1 MGVPTGVGLFAIS
14 FVVSLKK
21 RDHKRMPLLSL
32 TQTHHAIMTLD
43 EIIKSRRDT
52 RHFTSDA
59 IPDEVIQKALQA
71 GHYAPSVGLTDAT
84 KYYLIKS
91 AEIKKAVKELFLDY
105 DKKASNLTDDEQQK
119 TQYKSLKLEAIEEA
133 PLGLVICYDR
143 SVLNNFTIGTV
154 GSNEAIKFSA
164 VCAAQNIW
172 LSLTEQ
178 GYSMGWVSILNYYQF
193 KLLLGLPENI
203 EPLGYFCVGKPAT
216 NYDNQPMLQQL
227 NWKQK
232 QENPIINEI
241 SVLHKNKIENNTLE
255 NKEEIK
261 SRIDIS
267 KLLQQKIDNKTKPT
281 GSLGVLESLAKQI
294 GIVFQTLEP
303 KIINPNI
310 VVFAAD
316 HGIAN
321 HGVSAYPQDVTRQ
334 MVTNFLEG
342 GAAINVFCKQ
352 NNIALTIVDAG
363 VNYDF
368 STNTNLISA
377 KIGKGTQSFLHGE
390 AMSQTELDL
399 CFVKGAAIVNSIFET
414 GCNCIGFGEM
424 GIGNTSTASVLMS
437 ILLELPIEDCVGKGT
452 GVVDEKLIQKQNIL
466 KKALEN
472 YNGPNDLQS
481 KLAYF
486 GGFEIMQM
494 AGGMLQAKQNNMLI
508 LVDGFICTVAF
519 LIGYKMNP
527 SIKENAIFCHSS
539 EEQGHQ
545 KMLNY
550 LNVRPLLQLDLRLGE
565 GTGCAVAFPII
576 QSAVC
581 FLNEMASFESA
592 GVSGS

>member
-1 MGVPTGVGLFAIS
+1 MFN
-14 FVVSLKK
+14 
-21 RDHKRMPLLSL
+21 
-32 TQTHHAIMTLD
+32 LD
-43 EIIKSRRDT
+43 EIIQSRRDT
-52 RHFTSDA
+52 RHFTTDA
-59 IPDEVIQKALQA
+59 VPDDVIQKALQA
-71 GHYAPSVGLTDAT
+71 GHCAPSVGLTDAT
-84 KYYLIKS
+84 RYYLIKS
-91 AEIKKAVKELFLDY
+91 ALIKKAVKELFLDY
-105 DKKASNLTDDEQQK
+105 DQKAANLTDDELQK
-119 TQYKSLKLEAIEEA
+119 KQYQALKLEAIEEA

-193 KLLLGLPENI
+193 KQLLGLPENI

-216 NYDNQPMLQQL
+216 DYNNQPMLQQL

-232 QENPIINEI
+232 AEKPF
-241 SVLHKNKIENNTLE
+241 V
-255 NKEEIK
+255 EEILVSVPVSESK
-261 SRIDIS
+261 SLRRTKQS
-267 KLLQQKIDNKTKPT
+267 HSSNFEVSEELKQKIDNKTKPT
-281 GSLGVLESLAKQI
+281 GSLGILESLAKQI
-294 GIVFQTLEP
+294 GTVFQTLEP
-303 KIINPNI
+303 KIAKPNI
-310 VVFAAD
+310 IVFAAD
-316 HGIAN
+316 HGIAD

-368 STNTNLISA
+368 PTNANLVSA
-377 KIGKGTQSFLHGE
+377 KIGKGTQSFLHTP
-390 AMSQTELDL
+390 AMSRTELDL
-399 CFVKGAAIVNSIFET
+399 CFVKGAAIVNTIFET

-424 GIGNTSTASVLMS
+424 GIGNTSTASILMS
-437 ILLELPIEDCVGKGT
+437 ILLELPIDDCVGNGT

-472 YNGPNDLQS
+472 YSGPNDLES

-494 AGGMLQAKQNNMLI
+494 AGGMLQAKENNILI

-519 LIGYKMNP
+519 LIAYKMNP
-527 SIKENAIFCHSS
+527 SVKESAIFCHSS
-539 EEQGHQ
+539 AEQGH
-545 KMLNY
+545 KKILDY
-550 LNVRPLLQLDLRLGE
+550 LNVRALLQLDLRLGE

-576 QSAVC
+576 QSAVS

-592 GVSGS
+592 GISGA

>member
-1 MGVPTGVGLFAIS
+1 
-14 FVVSLKK
+14 
-21 RDHKRMPLLSL
+21 MPLPSL
-32 TQTHHAIMTLD
+32 TQTLDTTMTLY
-43 EIIKSRRDT
+43 EIIQSRRDT

-91 AEIKKAVKELFLDY
+91 DEIKKAIKELFLDY
-105 DKKASNLTDDEQQK
+105 DKKAANLTDDDLQK
-119 TQYKSLKLEAIEEA
+119 LQYKSLKLEAIEEA

-143 SVLNNFTIGTV
+143 LVLNNFTIGTV

-193 KLLLGLPENI
+193 KQLLGLPENI

-216 NYDNQPMLQQL
+216 NYGNQPMLQQL

-232 QENPIINEI
+232 QENPIVNEI
-241 SVLHKNKIENNTLE
+241 SILHKNKIENSLFE
-255 NKEEIK
+255 NKEETE
-261 SRIDIS
+261 SATDIS

-342 GAAINVFCKQ
+342 GAGINVFCKQ
-352 NNIALTIVDAG
+352 NNIALNIVDAG

-368 STNTNLISA
+368 PTNANLISA
-377 KIGKGTQSFLHGE
+377 KVGKGTQSFLHGP
-390 AMSQTELDL
+390 AMSQTEFDL
-399 CFVKGAAIVNSIFET
+399 CFAKGAAIVNSIFET

-437 ILLELPIEDCVGKGT
+437 VLLELPIEDCVGKGT

-466 KKALEN
+466 KKGLEN
-472 YNGPNDLQS
+472 YNGQDDLQS

-519 LIGYKMNP
+519 LIAYKMNP

-539 EEQGHQ
+539 AEQGHQ
-545 KMLNY
+545 KILDY
-550 LNVRPLLQLDLRLGE
+550 LNVQALLQLDLRLGE

-581 FLNEMASFESA
+581 FLNEMASFKSA

>member
-1 MGVPTGVGLFAIS
+1 M
-14 FVVSLKK
+14 SL
-21 RDHKRMPLLSL
+21 PFL
-32 TQTHHAIMTLD
+32 TQTLHIMTLD

-52 RHFTSDA
+52 RHFTQDEV
-59 IPDEVIQKALQA
+59 PDEVIQRALQA
-71 GHYAPSVGLTDAT
+71 GHHAPSVGLTDAT
-84 KYYLIKS
+84 RYYLIKS
-91 AEIKKAVKELFLDY
+91 AEIKKEVKKLFLDY
-105 DKKASNLTDDEQQK
+105 DQKACNLTDDELQK
-119 TQYKSLKLEAIEEA
+119 KQYQALKLEAIEEA

-143 SVLNNFTIGTV
+143 SVLNQFTIGTV

-164 VCAAQNIW
+164 VSASQNIW

-193 KLLLGLPENI
+193 KQLLGLPEHI

-216 NYDNQPMLQQL
+216 DYGKQPMLQQL

-232 QENPIINEI
+232 SEKPF
-241 SVLHKNKIENNTLE
+241 V
-255 NKEEIK
+255 EEILVSTLIPATESLRGTK
-261 SRIDIS
+261 QSHSADSTIS
-267 KLLQQKIDNKTKPT
+267 ETLQQKIDNKTKPT
-281 GSLGVLESLAKQI
+281 GSLGILEILAKQI
-294 GIVFQTLEP
+294 GTVFKTLEP
-303 KIINPNI
+303 KIAKPHIA
-310 VVFAAD
+310 VFAGD

-342 GAAINVFCKQ
+342 GAGINVFCRQ
-352 NNIALTIVDAG
+352 NNIGLTIVDTG

-368 STNTNLISA
+368 PTNANLVSA
-377 KIGKGTQSFLHGE
+377 KIGKGTQSFLHTS
-390 AMSQTELDL
+390 AMSKAELDL
-399 CFVKGAAIVNSIFET
+399 CFTKGKEIVNTIFEA

-437 ILLELPIEDCVGKGT
+437 ILLELPIEDCVGHGT
-452 GVVDEKLIQKQNIL
+452 GVIDEKLIQKQNVL
-466 KKALEN
+466 KKAIEN
-472 YNGPNDLQS
+472 YNGSNDLES

-494 AGGMLQAKQNNMLI
+494 AGGMLQAKENNMLI

-519 LIGYKMNP
+519 LIAYKINP
-527 SIKENAIFCHSS
+527 SVKENAIFCHSS
-539 EEQGHQ
+539 AEKGHQ
-545 KMLNY
+545 KILEY
-550 LNVRPLLQLDLRLGE
+550 LNVRALLQLNLRLGE

-576 QSAVC
+576 QSAVT

-592 GVSGS
+592 GVSRA

>member
-1 MGVPTGVGLFAIS
+1 
-14 FVVSLKK
+14 
-21 RDHKRMPLLSL
+21 MPN
-32 TQTHHAIMTLD
+32 LD

-91 AEIKKAVKELFLDY
+91 VEIKKAIKELFLDY
-105 DKKASNLTDDEQQK
+105 DKKASNLTDDDLQK
-119 TQYKSLKLEAIEEA
+119 SQYKSLKLEAIEEA

-143 SVLNNFTIGTV
+143 SVLNSFTIGTV

-193 KLLLGLPENI
+193 KQLLGLPENI

-232 QENPIINEI
+232 QENPFVEEI
-241 SVLHKNKIENNTLE
+241 SVLHKSKIENSVFKN
-255 NKEEIK
+255 EEK
-261 SRIDIS
+261 TGSETDIS
-267 KLLQQKIDNKTKPT
+267 ILLQQKIDNKTKPT

-294 GIVFQTLEP
+294 GTVFQTLEP
-303 KIINPNI
+303 KIIKPHI
-310 VVFAAD
+310 AVFAAD

-368 STNTNLISA
+368 PTNVNLISA
-377 KIGKGTQSFLHGE
+377 KIGKGTHSFLHNP

-399 CFVKGAAIVNSIFET
+399 CFANGAAIVNSIFES

-437 ILLELPIEDCVGKGT
+437 VLLELPIEDCVGKGT
-452 GVVDEKLIQKQNIL
+452 GVIDEKLIQKQNIL

-486 GGFEIMQM
+486 GGFEIIQM

-519 LIGYKMNP
+519 LIAYKMNP
-527 SIKENAIFCHSS
+527 SIKGNAIFCHSS
-539 EEQGHQ
+539 AEQGHQ
-545 KMLNY
+545 KILDY
-550 LNVRPLLQLDLRLGE
+550 LNVQALLQLDLRLGE

-592 GVSGS
+592 GISGS